1 MRDYVNKHL
10 RPQINSYMA
19 HKRIE
24 LQQLFEDE
32 TFAYSSIP
40 GKATERDGLKN
51 CFITGEVIQ
60 RGACG
65 MLGCGVAP
73 NVTLIMEEGALAVN
87 CMFGTVTTRKITIHL
102 GKNAMIQNSLVVINA
117 DLGDDSIVYQSQLGD
132 PDINND
138 NTEYSFKC
146 GRGSLLYCTAVM
158 PTNMDG
164 STEHISIELGN
175 RSAVLLAVLKA
186 ANSALSAGDE
196 YILCDYATA
205 LQLACNGISSIE
217 KPVTRSALACIHRSG
232 GSVREMREQHPIAT
246 FYLNTEIGNRCYIG
260 CEVAFDHRKLQ
271 KPRPI
276 ATLGDDV
283 IIVSRAEARHEHDYR
298 SSTCDIIL
306 CADKLDVAD
315 GVTLVGHGNST
326 WPVPHFTRLTV
337 KEGAVLDYLNN
348 ADAYLPDSITI
359 AAHTAAVL

>member
-24 LQQLFEDE
+24 LQQIFEDE

-60 RGACG
+60 KGACG
-65 MLGCGVAP
+65 MLDCGVAP

-87 CMFGTVTTRKITIHL
+87 CMFGVATTRKITIHL
-102 GKNAMIQNSLVVINA
+102 GKNAMIQNSLVVIDT

-138 NTEYSFKC
+138 NTAYSFKC
-146 GRGSLLYCTAVM
+146 GRGSLLYCAAVM
-158 PTNMDG
+158 PTEMEG
-164 STEHISIELGN
+164 TEEAVSMELGN
-175 RSAVLLAVLKA
+175 KFVVLLAVLK
-186 ANSALSAGDE
+186 SVDSKLRAGDE
-196 YILCDYATA
+196 FILCDYATA
-205 LQLACNGISSIE
+205 LQLSFNGISSVE
-217 KPVTRSALACIHRSG
+217 KPVTRSVLVCVNRSG
-232 GSVREMREQHPIAT
+232 GSVREMREQHPVAT
-246 FYLNTEIGNRCYIG
+246 FYLDTEVGNRCYIG
-260 CEVAFDHRKLQ
+260 CEAAFDQRMLK
-271 KPRPI
+271 KPRPT

-283 IIVSRAEARHEHDYR
+283 IIVSRAEARHEQSYN

-315 GVTLVGHGNST
+315 GVTLVGHGNCV
-326 WPVPHFTRLTV
+326 WPAPYFTRLTV
-337 KEGAVLDYLNN
+337 KEGAVLDYLSNG
-348 ADAYLPDSITI
+348 DVPLPESVTI
-359 AAHTAAVL
+359 AAHTAALL